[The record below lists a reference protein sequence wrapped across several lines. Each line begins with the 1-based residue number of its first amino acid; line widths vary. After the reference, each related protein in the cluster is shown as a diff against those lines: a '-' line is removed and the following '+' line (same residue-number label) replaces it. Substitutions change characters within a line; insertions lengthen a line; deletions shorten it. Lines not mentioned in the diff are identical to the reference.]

1 MESHPIA
8 NRYLAE
14 QYSKG
19 YRPLS
24 LVSLHQTRT
33 LKGRIS
39 MILREYKPNEGDS
52 LIMIRPNAWE
62 IDCSKGIHYQT
73 DLHQKH
79 EEAG

>member
-1 MESHPIA
+1 
-8 NRYLAE
+8 
-14 QYSKG
+14 
-19 YRPLS
+19 
-24 LVSLHQTRT
+24 
-33 LKGRIS
+33 

-62 IDCSKGIHYQT
+62 INCSKGIHYQT